1 MTHKQIRQV
10 DVDVDEVEDV
20 EGDGTIHVSVE
31 VGEVSPDESLEEL
44 IDPSSKSET
53 TTEREHESLNLR
65 TWMTLSSRSKAA
77 ICGEGVKLL

>member
-1 MTHKQIRQV
+1 M
-10 DVDVDEVEDV
+10 

-53 TTEREHESLNLR
+53 TTEREQESLNLR

-77 ICGEGVKLL
+77 ILW